1 MHASFASFRFYFFFE
16 KARSNCY
23 YYDNMPP
30 KKRNQAKNQ
39 PTLNQFIEK
48 QENSELGPVDREA
61 KINSIME
68 KLAKVRL

>member
-1 MHASFASFRFYFFFE
+1 MHASLASFRFYFFFE
-16 KARSNCY
+16 KARSNYY

-30 KKRNQAKNQ
+30 KKRSQAKNQ
-39 PTLNQFIEK
+39 PKLNQFIEK
-48 QENSELGPVDREA
+48 QENSELGSVDREA